1 MILVLAR
8 NLQKFQEWC
17 KVNGYDYARARSS
30 LVYVDRIEKVYG
42 LNNIS
47 EVILYGNWWESDMVK
62 QGDAHDILSAITQRV
77 HLAPKP
83 EMPPLGIMAEWLW
96 KERRVH
102 ELIRA
107 INRYDVVFDYHDAD
121 TTIAKWCSELY
132 ELSLWL
138 QEHKA
143 KEKK

>member
-1 MILVLAR
+1 MKLVLAKNR
-8 NLQKFQEWC
+8 DSFRDWC
-17 KVNGYDYARARSS
+17 KENNIDYKYPSI
-30 LVYVDRIEKVYG
+30 LHMYVD
-42 LNNIS
+42 NIDKIRGAIVD
-47 EVILYGNWWESDMVK
+47 EVVLYRDWWESDLVK
-62 QGDAHDILSAITQRV
+62 NSSINEILAGLTTRV
-77 HLAPKP
+77 QTKLKLEKP
-83 EMPPLGIMAEWLW
+83 PIGIMAEWLW

-107 INRYDVVFDYHDAD
+107 INRYDVVFDYRDAD

-138 QEHKA
+138 QERKE

>member
-1 MILVLAR
+1 MKLVLAKNR
-8 NLQKFQEWC
+8 DSFRDWC
-17 KVNGYDYARARSS
+17 KENNIDYKYPSI
-30 LVYVDRIEKVYG
+30 LHMYVD
-42 LNNIS
+42 NIDKIRGAIVD
-47 EVILYGNWWESDMVK
+47 EVVLYRDWWESDLVK
-62 QGDAHDILSAITQRV
+62 NSSINEILAGLTTRV
-77 HLAPKP
+77 QTKLKLEKP
-83 EMPPLGIMAEWLW
+83 PIGIMAEWLW

-138 QEHKA
+138 QERKEN
-143 KEKK
+143 EKK